1 MRHREFDKLLYQQG
15 SSSPSQLGTGVYYF
29 PQWGPKFALTV
40 LVTMCAGCVGPQTYR
55 YVNHVLIP
63 PSVKQDNLEWR
74 TVTLPIEAKCGV
86 SEGGIEFAPGPSIRV
101 TVQPGKLV
109 AHPAG
114 WLQQWAEKLEDRGC
128 VADGLALATRITEMV
143 PLDPAA
149 ASNLLRYPG
158 LVYRDLGPEYRLYSA
173 SPILRDGAK
182 PGAPLIVSSDA
193 VANGGALT
201 VEVKPSA
208 DLIGVE
214 TAWYAIRDRTEGE
227 GANIA
232 FLSAE
237 DRIGDQVSRPD
248 KPRVD
253 YLRFSDRAAYYRFFL
268 HTADSQ
274 SDHLAIVLA
283 APTRGELREQTKLLQ
298 ADPGV
303 CAKAAAAGLCVEA
316 PFGSALSPALVAT
329 VNGAEVAIRDAW
341 TVRGALRAAGVRRVE
356 SVLATLQVR
365 RFYNGRL
372 VPVLFDRSR
381 TDVLDLALSG
391 REDIR
396 WQDLE

>member
-1 MRHREFDKLLYQQG
+1 
-15 SSSPSQLGTGVYYF
+15 
-29 PQWGPKFALTV
+29 
-40 LVTMCAGCVGPQTYR
+40 
-55 YVNHVLIP
+55 VNHVLIP
-63 PSVKQDNLEWR
+63 PSVKQDNLAER

-86 SEGGIEFAPGPSIRV
+86 SEGGIEFTPGPSIRV

-114 WLQQWAEKLEDRGC
+114 WLQQWADRLEERGC
-128 VADGLALATRITEMV
+128 VADGTGLALATRITEMV

-158 LVYRDLGPEYRLYSA
+158 MVYRDLGPEYRLYSA
-173 SPILRDGAK
+173 SPILREGAK
-182 PGAPLIVSSDA
+182 PGAPLLVSSDA

-201 VEVKPSA
+201 LEVKPTP

-214 TAWYAIRDRTEGE
+214 TAWYAIRERTSGE
-227 GANIA
+227 GASIA
-232 FLSAE
+232 FLSAQ
-237 DRIGDQVSRPD
+237 DRIGDQLSQPE

-268 HTADSQ
+268 HTADSA

-283 APTRGELREQTKLLQ
+283 ASTKGELREQTKLLET
-298 ADPGV
+298 DPGV

-329 VNGAEVAIRDAW
+329 VNGREVAIRDAW
-341 TVRGALRAAGVRRVE
+341 TVRGALQAAGIKRAE
-356 SVLATLQVR
+356 SVLPTLTVR

-381 TDVLDLALSG
+381 TEVLDLALSG